1 MENDGTRHEKS
12 ESSIPPHT
20 HPEATESGMWI
31 HLNHKGIYHDNRR
44 LVQHRSKNCECFV
57 CYREMYKLPPAET
70 KDEYIASLKA
80 KMKDREIKRAKRLV
94 KKEMK
99 KGKQASIV
107 GFLKRG

>member
-1 MENDGTRHEKS
+1 
-12 ESSIPPHT
+12 
-20 HPEATESGMWI
+20 
-31 HLNHKGIYHDNRR
+31 
-44 LVQHRSKNCECFV
+44 
-57 CYREMYKLPPAET
+57 MYKLPPAET

-99 KGKQASIV
+99 KGKHASIV